1 MTPLLLLAGLS
12 LGVDPPPEVDYLRDV
27 KPILA
32 GRCYACHAA
41 IKQKGSLR
49 LDTAMLIREGGAS
62 GPAVLPGDPAKSL
75 LLKHVLGEGK
85 LARMPPEEA
94 GEALKPAQVAIIRE
108 WIEQGA
114 TGPKDEKPELDPRAH
129 WAFKAPLRPAVPK
142 VRNAAWMRNSID
154 AFLSL

>member
-1 MTPLLLLAGLS
+1 MMPLPASLLLLAGLG
-12 LGVDPPPEVDYLRDV
+12 LGGNPPSGDVDYVRDI

-49 LDTAMLIREGGAS
+49 LDTAALVREGGAS
-62 GPAVLPGDPAKSL
+62 GPAVIPRKAAESL

-85 LARMPPEEA
+85 LTRMPPEEA
-94 GEALKPAQVAIIRE
+94 GEALKPAQVAVIRK

-114 TGPKDEKPELDPRAH
+114 SGPKDEKPELDPREH
-129 WAFKAPLRPAVPK
+129 WAFKA
-142 VRNAAWMRNSID
+142 
-154 AFLSL
+154 